1 VMSIA
6 RFLRQTHHTRN
17 MLTNDPTV
25 TNTSGRCHA
34 CEPKVV
40 TIPKFTPI
48 GAQTARLRMRSL
60 RGRLASWGVAT
71 NHTMKAPQSPPHK
84 RTDSHWL
91 AVPMPFSRP
100 PTLSERRF
108 YNSYPLGAASNPMI
122 FGDLPSHHAP
132 YDAMMIGSHKF
143 RTPHRMFLVK
153 IQRTLT

>member
-1 VMSIA
+1 MMPIA

-17 MLTNDPTV
+17 MPKNNPTI

-34 CEPKVV
+34 CQPKVV

-60 RGRLASWGVAT
+60 RGRLASWGLAT

-100 PTLSERRF
+100 SKLRLDLTPRLAEQSDYMFDWRRSGVSTSF
-108 YNSYPLGAASNPMI
+108 RRLFARFPRFWSGFFHRFPNP
-122 FGDLPSHHAP
+122 SSA
-132 YDAMMIGSHKF
+132 
-143 RTPHRMFLVK
+143 R
-153 IQRTLT
+153 